1 MKELLVYKYIFNIVI
16 DVSKKSRAMLKNL
29 IGRMYSNLVS
39 YSEYSQSVKLRMRM
53 ISLLKILYI
62 LHVYY

>member
-1 MKELLVYKYIFNIVI
+1 M

>member
-1 MKELLVYKYIFNIVI
+1 
-16 DVSKKSRAMLKNL
+16 MLKNL

-53 ISLLKILYI
+53 ISLLKIL
-62 LHVYY
+62 HVYY